1 MFFTEIPRDLKIYG
15 KTSSLSYSLRKHP
28 GFYCVNT
35 FISTYFSRNEPTPY
49 MKTLFSLLFLIAGL
63 ASSAQKHVYDIVLFG
78 NKIGQTVVERIDKGN
93 GVMEYKLNSE
103 SKVNALFVKKTSVMN
118 YDIMYRNG
126 QLFSAYVKNVKDGV
140 TEISDIL
147 WQGTQYLITK
157 GAEMLHLTQPIDFS
171 AIHLYWTEP
180 KGKSDIFSE
189 RLGQYCHFTKTGEGE
204 YVCKLADGVSNIYR
218 YKNGVLY
225 EMEMSKGAS
234 VFLRLV
240 P

>member
-1 MFFTEIPRDLKIYG
+1 MRI
-15 KTSSLSYSLRKHP
+15 
-28 GFYCVNT
+28 
-35 FISTYFSRNEPTPY
+35 EPSDK
-49 MKTLFSLLFLIAGL
+49 MKTFSLLFLL
-63 ASSAQKHVYDIVLFG
+63 FNLLVCTAQKHVYDIVLFG

-93 GVMEYKLNSE
+93 GVMEYKLNSQ
-103 SKVNALFVKKTSVMN
+103 SKVNALFVKKTSEMD

-126 QLFSAYVKNVKDGV
+126 QLFSSYVKNVKDGV
-140 TEISDIL
+140 TEISDVL

-157 GAEMLHLTQPIDFS
+157 GAEMLHLSNPIDFS
-171 AIHLYWTEP
+171 SIHLYWTEP

-189 RLGQYCHFTKTGEGE
+189 RLGEYCHFTKTGEGE

-225 EMEMSKGAS
+225 ELEMSKGAS

-240 P
+240 Q